1 VEQHDNIVELI
12 DEKGET
18 VEFEYLM
25 SLDYEDEEYIL
36 LRPLNNDDESEFDE
50 VVILKVEQDENGDDV
65 YVSIEDEEKANELLD
80 VFNQIIDEI

>member
-1 VEQHDNIVELI
+1 MEQHDNIVELI